1 MKYSTPLLLG
11 VCVCV
16 CVCLC
21 ATKMWKVTLLY
32 SWIINSFHKKMA
44 PKNNDAQPE
53 LTDAQLKVISSFKK
67 FTKCLDEVNFG
78 EEKSSKYTYK

>member
-1 MKYSTPLLLG
+1 
-11 VCVCV
+11 
-16 CVCLC
+16 
-21 ATKMWKVTLLY
+21 
-32 SWIINSFHKKMA
+32 MA

-78 EEKSSKYTYK
+78 EEKSSKYTYKWYMSIMIQYQSSCWGKRLLH